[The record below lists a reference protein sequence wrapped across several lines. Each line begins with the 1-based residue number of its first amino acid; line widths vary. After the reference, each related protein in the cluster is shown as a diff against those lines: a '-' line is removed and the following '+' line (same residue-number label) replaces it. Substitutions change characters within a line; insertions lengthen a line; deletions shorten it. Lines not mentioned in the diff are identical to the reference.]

1 MIRNAVSIGVLAGG
15 ALFLSSRAIAHHA
28 FAAEFDNLMPVTLSG
43 KVTKVEWLNPHAR
56 FYLDIQ
62 DTRGRVTNWE
72 LELASPNGLIR
83 QGWTRYSIKPGDLL
97 TVQGYRARDGSR
109 LAAARA
115 INFADG
121 RTVAIGAAGD
131 GGPPR

>member
-1 MIRNAVSIGVLAGG
+1 MFRNAIYISVLAGG
-15 ALFLSSRAIAHHA
+15 ALLLSSRAAAHHA

-56 FYLDIQ
+56 FYLAIQ
-62 DTRGRVTNWE
+62 DPRGRVASWE
-72 LELASPNGLIR
+72 LELGSPNGLIR

-97 TVQGYRARDGSR
+97 TVTGYRARDGSR

-115 INFADG
+115 INFSDG
-121 RTVAIGAAGD
+121 RSVAVGAAGD

>member
-1 MIRNAVSIGVLAGG
+1 MIRNAFTVGVLAGG
-15 ALFLSSRAIAHHA
+15 ALLLATRAMAHHA

-56 FYLDIQ
+56 FYMTIEEP
-62 DTRGRVTNWE
+62 RGRATNWE
-72 LELASPNGLIR
+72 LELGSPNGLIR

-97 TVQGYRARDGSR
+97 TVTGYRARDGSR

-115 INFADG
+115 INFA
-121 RTVAIGAAGD
+121 
-131 GGPPR
+131 